1 MPSSDRISISFLL
14 WNIKWLRTV
23 FISDIFFP
31 GGSEADDVVE
41 SRSVLPESSLEGF
54 IGKILYQIR
63 ERLACCLEECIWL
76 QVFEVVFA

>member
-1 MPSSDRISISFLL
+1 MAQDGFY
-14 WNIKWLRTV
+14 LR
-23 FISDIFFP
+23 DLFP
-31 GGSEADDVVE
+31 GDSEADDVVE

-76 QVFEVVFA
+76 QVFEVVFAQLY